1 MKVIENYPIKASIV
15 ILTPKDAADMLK
27 RRNKH
32 SRKIDY
38 AYARQFLDDIECGKW
53 EENGDAIIFDSNGT
67 LVNGA
72 TRLYAMTLAA
82 SRFPNIQFKCC
93 VITGLDAN
101 VSFDRGKLR
110 TTAQTLYAAYGTKYP
125 SVWADITEF
134 LYGLTGQEATRG
146 IDEKWKYCIRNNGLH
161 PDHTKFVMDYHRN
174 SFQKLSNCPIKKG
187 TPASKQFYKVALFLL
202 FQCGQYDD
210 ELITKMSKVF
220 SGHEPA
226 GKGDKD
232 LIRLRNDIAQ
242 GTGDFE
248 ENNIDTRPGGERSVP
263 YVKSILL
270 VLLNHLENMEPN
282 KKRRK
287 FKEQDVSKFLM
298 DQVGM
303 IFQPL
308 FVQISLEKRMFS
320 KTYEDSHASAG

>member
-27 RRNKH
+27 RRNEH
-32 SRKIDY
+32 SRGIDY

-53 EENGDAIIFDSNGT
+53 EESGDAIIFDSEGK

-82 SRFPNIQFKCC
+82 SRFPNIEFKCC

-110 TTAQTLYAAYGTKYP
+110 TTSQALYAAYGTKYP
-125 SVWADITEF
+125 PLWADIIEF
-134 LYGLTGQEATRG
+134 LYGLTGQGPTRG
-146 IDEKWKYCIRNNGLH
+146 MEGKWKRCIRNNGLH
-161 PDHTKFVMDYHRN
+161 PDHTKFVMDHHLS
-174 SFQKLSNCPIKKG
+174 SFQKLSGCPAEKG

-210 ELITKMSKVF
+210 ESIMKMSKVF

-226 GKGDKD
+226 GKDDKD
-232 LIRLRNDIAQ
+232 LIKLRDDITQ
-242 GTGDFE
+242 GRGDFE
-248 ENNIDTRPGGERSVP
+248 EINIDTRPGGERSVP

-270 VLLNHLENMEPN
+270 VLLNHLENAKHYE
-282 KKRRK
+282 KRRK
-287 FKEQDVSKFLM
+287 VKAQDVSKFLTE
-298 DQVGM
+298 QVGM
-303 IFQPL
+303 VFQPL

-320 KTYEDSHASAG
+320 QTYVDSHASAG